1 MRRLAFLPLVPLV
14 LALGLAA
21 CGGDD
26 DGSSA
31 ATPVS
36 STVASAGTDPA
47 IQGVQLYTIGK
58 YTHVA
63 VGDPVT
69 YDRHPP
75 VGGTHWAAPGWVE
88 CGFYDTQLPDEPAV
102 HDLEHGA
109 VWIAHR
115 PDLAA
120 ADLEI
125 LKQLVRTDDK
135 LLVTPYADL
144 RAPLVVT
151 AWGAQLDLQQAG
163 DGRLVQFI
171 ARYTNAD
178 TAPEAGATC
187 GEGKGVDAEPVDL
200 GD

>member
-1 MRRLAFLPLVPLV
+1 MRRLAALFVV
-14 LALGLAA
+14 LAVAGGLTA

-26 DGSSA
+26 GDSS

-36 STVASAGTDPA
+36 STVAAAGTDPA
-47 IQGVQLYTIGK
+47 IPGVQLYTIGK

-63 VGDPVT
+63 IGRRVT

-75 VGGTHWAAPGWVE
+75 VGGTHWVAPGWVR
-88 CGFYDTQLPDEPAV
+88 CGFYDTQPPDEPAV

-109 VWIAHR
+109 VWVAYR
-115 PDLAA
+115 ADLPA
-120 ADLEI
+120 ADLDI
-125 LKQLVRTDDK
+125 LKQLVRTDGH
-135 LLVTPYADL
+135 LLVTPYAAL
-144 RAPLVVT
+144 RAPLVAT

-178 TAPEAGATC
+178 SAPEAGATC
-187 GEGKGVDAEPVDL
+187 GEGQGVDAKPVKLD
-200 GD
+200 